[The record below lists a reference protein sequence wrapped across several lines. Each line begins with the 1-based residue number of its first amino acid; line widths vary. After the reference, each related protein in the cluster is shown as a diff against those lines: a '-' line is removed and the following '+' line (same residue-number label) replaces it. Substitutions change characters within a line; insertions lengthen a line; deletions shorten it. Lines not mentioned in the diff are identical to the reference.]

1 MAITVVAAS
10 ITARMIPQQ
19 MLSVTGTG
27 PAVLKK
33 RSQMWQMMSVTPAA
47 VWYCGSVN
55 VTSGSSTATR
65 GRNTSPL
72 TPFFRL
78 SASLLMT
85 HDAEASE
92 PAAGMV
98 STQAI
103 GRHAPILALW
113 LKKSHTSPW

>member
-1 MAITVVAAS
+1 MAIAVVAAS

-72 TPFFRL
+72 TPFLRP
-78 SASLLMT
+78 SSSLLMT
-85 HDAEASE
+85 HEPDASD
-92 PAAGMV
+92 PAAGIV
-98 STQAI
+98 STHAM
-103 GRHAPILALW
+103 GRHAPMVALRM
-113 LKKSHTSPW
+113 KKSHTSPW